1 MPLLTSK
8 TLFSGGEAIHPNDL
22 GNAEVLN
29 FTTSIDNR
37 LKDLYKWKGQA
48 LGAVGLNLSGDNE
61 KVIGGQFVTRGTTGF
76 KELKFPCNFIWED
89 STPEIYLALNI
100 PTLDIFSFDNGGGL
114 WSNIAAS
121 ASIVHSFHKTTTG
134 EVVLADE
141 RSEQGVGNF
150 SARMNCQLSSS
161 SDGRRGIVV
170 KFVILLFPAGADEL
184 ADAPESKF
192 AGWPGIKLYEGTFPV
207 VPKPTVPWQCPIV
220 PFLRPGVPFSDLA
233 TAPSGS
239 RLRAAVSAIMR
250 KCGQPEVLDNGRSVN
265 QRWAEIRSNPRTLL
279 VKQSDTTWP
288 YVETTPEPEGE
299 IKYRSKIY
307 HRICYFC
314 SYIQKRSQSGFRF
327 A

>member
-1 MPLLTSK
+1 M
-8 TLFSGGEAIHPNDL
+8 
-22 GNAEVLN
+22 
-29 FTTSIDNR
+29 
-37 LKDLYKWKGQA
+37 
-48 LGAVGLNLSGDNE
+48 
-61 KVIGGQFVTRGTTGF
+61 IGGQFVTRGTTGF

-114 WSNIAAS
+114 WSNIVAS

-192 AGWPGIKLYEGTFPV
+192 AGWPGQVVRGYIPGCPEADRAVAVPHRPLPATRGT
-207 VPKPTVPWQCPIV
+207 
-220 PFLRPGVPFSDLA
+220 FLRP
-233 TAPSGS
+233 
-239 RLRAAVSAIMR
+239 RHSAIRQQTACHGLRNYAEMR
-250 KCGQPEVLDNGRSVN
+250 PTGGAGQRAQRHPEVGGDLGQPQDAACQAVRDHLALHGDN
-265 QRWAEIRSNPRTLL
+265 
-279 VKQSDTTWP
+279 
-288 YVETTPEPEGE
+288 
-299 IKYRSKIY
+299 
-307 HRICYFC
+307 
-314 SYIQKRSQSGFRF
+314 SGARR
-327 A
+327 

>member
-1 MPLLTSK
+1 
-8 TLFSGGEAIHPNDL
+8 
-22 GNAEVLN
+22 
-29 FTTSIDNR
+29 
-37 LKDLYKWKGQA
+37 
-48 LGAVGLNLSGDNE
+48 
-61 KVIGGQFVTRGTTGF
+61 VTRGTTGF

-114 WSNIAAS
+114 WSNIVAS

-250 KCGQPEVLDNGRSVN
+250 KSGQPEVLDNGRSVTR
-265 QRWAEIRSNPRTLL
+265 RWAEIRASPRTLL
-279 VKQSDTTWP
+279 VMQSETTWP
-288 YVETTPEPEGE
+288 FVETTPEPEGE
-299 IKYRSKIY
+299 IKYSFTLNNPDL
-307 HRICYFC
+307 ICYLC
-314 SYIQKRSQSGFRF
+314 SYIHIRSLSGFLCCVDLRPIRKVPRN
-327 A
+327 